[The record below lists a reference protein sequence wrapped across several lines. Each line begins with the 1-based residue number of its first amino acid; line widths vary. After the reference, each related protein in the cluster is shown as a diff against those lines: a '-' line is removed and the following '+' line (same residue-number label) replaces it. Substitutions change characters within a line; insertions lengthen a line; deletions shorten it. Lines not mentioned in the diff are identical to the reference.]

1 MNIILISRGLLTNS
15 IGHKRT
21 RMIAKYVLSSGHA
34 VFCIVPDFDPVFS
47 SNESSFGICI
57 PVASREAKWI
67 KTLMPFFKEASSSPQ
82 DLLDSELRNSGYK
95 RTPSGVLHFLKKAYA
110 KWSYV
115 NFQCGSLY
123 FHDNYV
129 IRLRKKAFL
138 KSTLKSLSHKFKDQT
153 VLFTSVSPGYLNLIG
168 ARIKKKFPNVFWVA
182 DYRDPIEDNHNH
194 KSISSSLSLK
204 KCDEAAFA
212 NADLITAASEGLA
225 TKLCGSAT
233 RLGYNIDR
241 RCMVIYNGFEHSE
254 SETAETGDCAEKIS
268 IVYTGTLYSNQNV
281 ELFWKVISDECLKEK
296 VRLIYA
302 GSSYSRVER
311 LSTSREGSIKSL
323 RLVSHEQAICVQ
335 RGADLLLLLKSDEPD
350 QGIMTGKF
358 YEYLA
363 SNKPIL
369 VIGDKDA
376 EFNAIAERIGG
387 IYILP
392 YEEEKIKEF
401 LLDFASKQ
409 PFRFE
414 RDSQEVDKFNWN
426 NLARNLLEE
435 IKKRLKNI

>member
-1 MNIILISRGLLTNS
+1 
-15 IGHKRT
+15 
-21 RMIAKYVLSSGHA
+21 
-34 VFCIVPDFDPVFS
+34 
-47 SNESSFGICI
+47 
-57 PVASREAKWI
+57 
-67 KTLMPFFKEASSSPQ
+67 
-82 DLLDSELRNSGYK
+82 
-95 RTPSGVLHFLKKAYA
+95 
-110 KWSYV
+110 
-115 NFQCGSLY
+115 
-123 FHDNYV
+123 
-129 IRLRKKAFL
+129 
-138 KSTLKSLSHKFKDQT
+138 
-153 VLFTSVSPGYLNLIG
+153 
-168 ARIKKKFPNVFWVA
+168 
-182 DYRDPIEDNHNH
+182 
-194 KSISSSLSLK
+194 
-204 KCDEAAFA
+204 
-212 NADLITAASEGLA
+212 
-225 TKLCGSAT
+225 
-233 RLGYNIDR
+233 
-241 RCMVIYNGFEHSE
+241 
-254 SETAETGDCAEKIS
+254 
-268 IVYTGTLYSNQNV
+268 
-281 ELFWKVISDECLKEK
+281 LKEK